1 MDSPNTPHSYED
13 NRETEKSQLSHR
25 SIGKNSDASLKSQPG
40 KNKNKN
46 KDRSYNESVT
56 SERARTR
63 TRDPDH
69 DRISDYEKNS
79 DNYYSDEY
87 ENLSPSDRSRSL
99 SPCSRSPSPSPRK
112 VGRVNQISSRPLH
125 RKALQRGG
133 SKPPRAGG
141 QQRWGVHS
149 QSLNKDS
156 SPKDLDLVTKRVL
169 SARLLKI
176 NEQRNELTELQL
188 RLDQLQK
195 ENKVLRQ
202 LQHRQERALNK
213 FEDTE
218 NEIAQLISRHNNE
231 VHVLRERLRRAQERE
246 RATDRRLKDA
256 EEELHRS
263 KAALQKLRRL
273 AEDRQLG
280 EREELARKA
289 AQAQGRL
296 QDSERRVKD
305 LERNMELSSSSF
317 QRQLAAERKKT
328 HEVQEEVKNL
338 REELERVTQKLKERE
353 LDTKNIYANRMGRA
367 PPKKETDNST
377 KKKGL
382 SYESPSSTSSKGVQT
397 EDTTPSV
404 EFPTPPPAVTDGPEY
419 AREDD
424 YLSLK
429 IFQGGRRSPSSS
441 IPVGTPQHTSTKE
454 LQERERT
461 PKAAEDD
468 WHEVER
474 ERSESEEKRQE
485 PRTRDKKAARPQDGK
500 REEDRKGHGR
510 TVVQKEEENR
520 KRRGLSPFRVHQE
533 PAEEKKEVDEEL
545 NLEKMEEER
554 QRKEQLLAKMR
565 EIDQQAQN
573 TELLSDNV
581 ESRAAKSPQWLSE
594 TKNQHSSTF
603 DFPEPV
609 ENLHKGLPSQ
619 GSGDSLKKLGSG
631 WRGLKPQ
638 TSNEDLSFGSYAPS
652 FGRPSR
658 RGGAANQRVDG
669 AEEKRKDNLDV
680 GVRKEK
686 KSNLMQ
692 QLFGASIKADT
703 SSKMEVLSPPPTRKP
718 SQQNGSPF
726 PWESSKKKESFF
738 SSNGSKATSSDKSPL
753 QVAENR
759 PTVRAISSF
768 DEDIEE
774 VTL

>member
-1 MDSPNTPHSYED
+1 MDSPNTHRSYED

-25 SIGKNSDASLKSQPG
+25 SVGKNSDASFKIHPG
-40 KNKNKN
+40 KNKNKE
-46 KDRSYNESVT
+46 RSYNESVA
-56 SERARTR
+56 SDRARTR

-112 VGRVNQISSRPLH
+112 AGRVNQVSSRPLH
-125 RKALQRGG
+125 RKALQRAG
-133 SKPPRAGG
+133 SKPLRAGG

-246 RATDRRLKDA
+246 RATERRLKDA

-273 AEDRQLG
+273 AEDRHLG

-296 QDSERRVKD
+296 QDSERRIKD

-338 REELERVTQKLKERE
+338 REELERVTQKLKEKERE

-367 PPKKETDNST
+367 PPKKEMDNST

-382 SYESPSSTSSKGVQT
+382 SYESPPRTSSKGVQT
-397 EDTTPSV
+397 EDRMPSV
-404 EFPTPPPAVTDGPEY
+404 EFPTPPPAVTDGPEN

-429 IFQGGRRSPSSS
+429 IFQGGRRSPSAS

-461 PKAAEDD
+461 PRAVEDE

-485 PRTRDKKAARPQDGK
+485 PRMRDEKAMRPQDGK
-500 REEDRKGHGR
+500 REEDRKGHGQ

-520 KRRGLSPFRVHQE
+520 KRRGLSPFRVHLE
-533 PAEEKKEVDEEL
+533 PEEEKKEVDQDL

-554 QRKEQLLAKMR
+554 RRKEQLLAKMR

-573 TELLSDNV
+573 TELLSDNA
-581 ESRAAKSPQWLSE
+581 ESRAAKSPPWLSE
-594 TKNQHSSTF
+594 TKNQHSSAF
-603 DFPEPV
+603 NFPEPV
-609 ENLHKGLPSQ
+609 ENLHKGPLVWELRTFLRQ
-619 GSGDSLKKLGSG
+619 AIRK
-631 WRGLKPQ
+631 
-638 TSNEDLSFGSYAPS
+638 
-652 FGRPSR
+652 
-658 RGGAANQRVDG
+658 GAANQRVDG
-669 AEEKRKDNLDV
+669 AEEKRKDV
-680 GVRKEK
+680 VVRKEK
-686 KSNLMQ
+686 SSNLMQ
-692 QLFGASIKADT
+692 QLFGASINADT

-738 SSNGSKATSSDKSPL
+738 SSDGSKATISDKSPL